1 MKELPNNKKKRI
13 KWRKKNDDESVWLLG
28 QSTRSVRFRYWP
40 HRAAS
45 SPFSRDAIGV
55 VLSAC
60 AHVLSLSLVYFW
72 HWPPHIAPMCE
83 YRTACAQISLTR
95 IFKYIKRCERER
107 EKKGRNS
114 PFMHYGWT
122 ITTGIRNKK
131 PVIHEA
137 RIKRLQ
143 NTSSRTSRP
152 KEFPLCVYRRRVFCV
167 CAKHKAASSFPP
179 IKHQKMGYDHIL
191 LTARDIGCILTEEPA
206 SRGSLPIDRAP
217 PPCRIAQEIS
227 KDL

>member
-1 MKELPNNKKKRI
+1 MEEE
-13 KWRKKNDDESVWLLG
+13 KWRWKCLVARPVHSLRALSLL
-28 QSTRSVRFRYWP
+28 
-40 HRAAS
+40 AS
-45 SPFSRDAIGV
+45 SCSLEPIFTGRNRRRV
-55 VLSAC
+55 ECVRAC
-60 AHVLSLSLVYFW
+60 SLSLSSLFLALAAAYSPNVRV
-72 HWPPHIAPMCE
+72 PHCM
-83 YRTACAQISLTR
+83 RTDLPNTNLQI
-95 IFKYIKRCERER
+95 YQEMWEREK
-107 EKKGRNS
+107 KKGRNS

-122 ITTGIRNKK
+122 ITTDIRNKK

>member
-1 MKELPNNKKKRI
+1 MEEE
-13 KWRKKNDDESVWLLG
+13 KWRWKCLVARPVHSLRALSLL
-28 QSTRSVRFRYWP
+28 
-40 HRAAS
+40 AS
-45 SPFSRDAIGV
+45 SCSLEPIFTGRNRRRV
-55 VLSAC
+55 ECVRAC
-60 AHVLSLSLVYFW
+60 SLSLSLVYFW